1 MVGQRHKS
9 RLKMTSN
16 GLNDESLIKIYN
28 EESYEGYFVEF
39 DVHHPEKHLW
49 PSQWFIIFTWK
60 NEKVERLYMIQ
71 PNMSFT

>member
-9 RLKMTSN
+9 CLKMTSN

-49 PSQWFIIFTWK
+49 PSQWFKSLPEKMKRSKDFT
-60 NEKVERLYMIQ
+60 
-71 PNMSFT
+71 S

>member
-39 DVHHPEKHLW
+39 DVHHPEKHL
-49 PSQWFIIFTWK
+49 
-60 NEKVERLYMIQ
+60 
-71 PNMSFT
+71 